1 LRRRGRGAFEK
12 MKPQELPHFW
22 QGERIGDKE
31 LEARLEN
38 LHAWISESLDS
49 DNSSLD
55 IGALL
60 SACERYAKAL
70 RNKQAN
76 YAELLKLVEDPQIL
90 VEMAAFL
97 DRSNL
102 EQKLQRELG
111 SRRPF
116 LPTREE
122 YFDSIFEA
130 WAPLGFLVHIAPSNS
145 PTVAPLSLI
154 EGLLS
159 GNLNFLKLSS
169 ADNDF
174 SQTFISGLLDC
185 DPTGTLK
192 NFVVIARF
200 SSRNQS
206 WLERLFQAADG
217 ISAWGGEEA
226 VQSIKKVAP
235 SATRVIEWGHKIS
248 FVYLTADR
256 MTPSRESD
264 TILEE
269 AAKEVCFFE
278 QQACSSPQCI
288 YVDTDDWSRLEQFGE
303 RFAKILD
310 RVSATIPKLEPMS
323 DESGE
328 ITLVTELEKQEG
340 CFGKARVI
348 ESLKKDWRVLIDA
361 RSPLA
366 ASPLF
371 RTIWIKPLPRKK
383 IVETLR
389 PMRSYLQTVGVSCSM
404 KDLAELS
411 DSLIKAGAVRI
422 RRIGE
427 MPGSY
432 SGEAHDGVYALQRYC
447 KRVSIQAMPEAKGIS
462 SFSDLRL
469 LDPPI
474 WDKAG
479 QKNLSK
485 SLAKPKILK
494 KSDFQDTAVDTEYA
508 HLYFKSGGSSGEPKL
523 SVFTYDDYHEQM
535 RIGAEGLY
543 AAGLDP
549 IRDRNMNLFFSG
561 ALYGGFLSIFSVLEE
576 LEAVQFPMAAQFDFP
591 MVSDAIIKNKVNVL
605 LGMPSYI
612 IQLFEKCADSLAHYK
627 GVEKIFYGGE
637 HFNDVQRR
645 YLQDKFGVKIIK
657 SVGYG
662 SVDTGPL
669 AYQCTHC
676 EGGEHHVHQR
686 LQYME
691 IVGIDDDQPVS
702 PVSGPVNETVGKLIF
717 TSRMRKGQSLDR
729 YEIGDVGHWVK
740 ESCPCGRAS
749 PKFKL
754 LGRSGDVFRIGSIF
768 LNYRKFVQLLSEVLG
783 YAGPVQLVL
792 SQDQL
797 REKVT
802 VRVSSVEA
810 KLTTEEI
817 QKTLLSGYDDLNEV
831 VVVEKILNFEVLLVN
846 SDSMDRTKGS
856 AKLISVVDQRAISR
870 GTSK

>member
-1 LRRRGRGAFEK
+1 MNGKSISQQFNRLA
-12 MKPQELPHFW
+12 PHFW
-22 QGERIGDKE
+22 QGQWIDDRV
-31 LEARLEN
+31 LESRLED
-38 LHAWISESLDS
+38 LQAWVADAI
-49 DNSSLD
+49 NSSLETET
-55 IGALL
+55 LL
-60 SACERYAKAL
+60 AASERYSNQLKAKQG
-70 RNKQAN
+70 NFT
-76 YAELLKLVEDPQIL
+76 ELLKLVEDPQIL
-90 VEMAAFL
+90 LEMAAFL
-97 DRSNL
+97 ERSNL
-102 EQKLQRELG
+102 EKKLQRELG
-111 SRRPF
+111 SKRPF
-116 LPTREE
+116 LPTRQE
-122 YFDSIFEA
+122 YTDSIFEA
-130 WAPLGFLVHIAPSNS
+130 WAPLGFLVHISPSNS
-145 PTVAPLSLI
+145 ATVAPLSLI
-154 EGLLS
+154 EGLLA

-169 ADNDF
+169 SDSDF
-174 SQTFISGLLDC
+174 AQLFIAGLLDC

-206 WLERLFQAADG
+206 WLEQLFSVSDG
-217 ISAWGGEEA
+217 VSVWGGEEA
-226 VQSIKKVAP
+226 VQSVKKLAP
-235 SATRVIEWGHKIS
+235 SATRVVEWGHKIS
-248 FVYLTADR
+248 FVYLTNDR
-256 MTPSRESD
+256 MSVNPESD
-264 TILEE
+264 AVLEE
-269 AAKEVCFFE
+269 AAKEVCMFE

-288 YVDTDDWSRLEQFGE
+288 YVDTDDWSKLEKFGE
-303 RFAKILD
+303 RFAKILE
-310 RVSATIPKLEPMS
+310 RVSAHVPRLDPSPE
-323 DESGE
+323 ESGE
-328 ITLVTELEKQEG
+328 ITLVTELERQEG

-348 ESLKKDWRVLIDA
+348 ESPKKEWRVLIDA

-389 PMRSYLQTVGVSCSM
+389 PMRSYLQTVGVSCAI

-411 DSLIKAGAVRI
+411 ESLIKAGAVRV

-469 LDPPI
+469 LDPPN
-474 WDKAG
+474 WVT
-479 QKNLSK
+479 
-485 SLAKPKILK
+485 KPEILK
-494 KSDFQDTAVDTEYA
+494 KANFQDTAVDSQYA

-535 RIGAEGLY
+535 KIGAEGLY

-549 IRDRNMNLFFSG
+549 TRDRNMNLFFSG
-561 ALYGGFLSIFSVLEE
+561 ALYGGFLSIFSVLEQ
-576 LEAVQFPMAAQFDFP
+576 LEAIQFPMAAQFDFP
-591 MVSDAIIKNKVNVL
+591 MVADAIIKNKVNVL

-612 IQLFEKCADSLAHYK
+612 IQLFEKCADSLGQYK

-637 HFNDVQRR
+637 HFNDVQKH

-669 AYQCTHC
+669 AYQCTYC

-686 LQYME
+686 LQYLE
-691 IVGIDDDQPVS
+691 IVGIDDDRPVS
-702 PVSGPVNETVGKLIF
+702 DVGRLIF

-740 ESCPCGRAS
+740 DPCPCGRQS
-749 PKFKL
+749 PKFRL

-783 YAGPVQLVL
+783 YTGPIQLVL

-802 VRVSSVEA
+802 VRVSDAEA
-810 KLTTEEI
+810 KLTAAEI

-831 VVVEKILNFEVLLVN
+831 VVVEKILGLEVLLVN

-856 AKLISVVDQRAISR
+856 GKLISIIDQRAISK
-870 GTSK
+870 GSSK

>member
-1 LRRRGRGAFEK
+1 MSA
-12 MKPQELPHFW
+12 KPKPHLW
-22 QGERIGDKE
+22 QGQWIDDKE
-31 LEARLEN
+31 LENRLET
-38 LHAWISESLDS
+38 LSPWVSESLTTSFDVET
-49 DNSSLD
+49 
-55 IGALL
+55 LL
-60 SACERYAKAL
+60 SSAERYAKLLKA
-70 RNKQAN
+70 KKAN
-76 YAELLKLVEDPQIL
+76 YQELLKFVEDPQIL
-90 VEMAAFL
+90 TEMAAFL
-97 DRSNL
+97 ERSNL

-122 YFDSIFEA
+122 YVDSIFEA
-130 WAPLGFLVHIAPSNS
+130 WAPLGFLVHLAPSNS

-169 ADNDF
+169 SPNDSGNDF
-174 SQTFISGLLDC
+174 AQAFISGLLDC

-192 NFVVIARF
+192 TLVVIARF

-206 WLERLFQAADG
+206 WLERLFSAADG
-217 ISAWGGEEA
+217 IAAWGGEEA
-226 VQSIKKVAP
+226 VQSVKKLAP

-248 FVYLTADR
+248 FVYLTEER
-256 MTPSRESD
+256 MIAGKEND
-264 TILEE
+264 AVLEE

-288 YVDTDDWSRLEQFGE
+288 YVDTDDWTKLEKFGE

-310 RVSATIPKLEPMS
+310 RVSAGIPSLEPTPE
-323 DESGE
+323 ESGE
-328 ITLVTELEKQEG
+328 ITLVTELERQES
-340 CFGKARVI
+340 CYGKAKVI
-348 ESLKKDWRVLIDA
+348 ESPKKEWRVLIDA

-371 RTIWIKPLPRKK
+371 RTIWIKPLPRKQ
-383 IVETLR
+383 IVDTLR
-389 PMRSYLQTVGVSCSM
+389 PMRSYLQTVGVSCSV
-404 KDLAELS
+404 KDLDELS

-447 KRVSIQAMPEAKGIS
+447 KRVSIQAMPEARGIS

-474 WDKAG
+474 WPK
-479 QKNLSK
+479 
-485 SLAKPKILK
+485 KPPILK
-494 KSDFQDTAVDTEYA
+494 KSDFQDVAVDTQYA
-508 HLYFKSGGSSGEPKL
+508 HLYFKSGGSSGEPKM

-543 AAGLDP
+543 AAGLEP
-549 IRDRNMNLFFSG
+549 VTDRNMNLFFSG
-561 ALYGGFLSIFSVLEE
+561 ALYGGFLSIFTVLEE
-576 LEAVQFPMAAQFDFP
+576 MEAIQFPMAAQFDFP

-612 IQLFEKCADSLAHYK
+612 IQLFEKCGDALSQYA

-637 HFNDVQRR
+637 HFNDVQRH
-645 YLQDKFGVKIIK
+645 YLQDTFGVKIIK

-669 AYQCTHC
+669 AYQCTFC
-676 EGGEHHVHQR
+676 EGGTHHVHQR
-686 LQYME
+686 LQYLE
-691 IVGIDDDQPVS
+691 IVGIEEDRAIVDEEI
-702 PVSGPVNETVGKLIF
+702 GRLIF

-729 YEIGDVGHWVK
+729 YEIGDVGHWIK
-740 ESCPCGRAS
+740 EPCPCGRVS
-749 PKFKL
+749 PRFKL

-783 YAGPVQLVL
+783 YTGPVQLVL
-792 SQDQL
+792 SQDKL
-797 REKVT
+797 KEKVT
-802 VRVSSVEA
+802 VRLSDEASSDAVGDAAEV
-810 KLTTEEI
+810 
-817 QKTLLSGYDDLNEV
+817 QKTLLAGYDDLNEV
-831 VVVEKILNFEVLLVN
+831 VAIEKILGLEVTLIK
-846 SDSMDRTKGS
+846 SDALERSKGS
-856 AKLISVVDQRAISR
+856 GKLLSVVDQRTISR
-870 GTSK
+870 GTTK